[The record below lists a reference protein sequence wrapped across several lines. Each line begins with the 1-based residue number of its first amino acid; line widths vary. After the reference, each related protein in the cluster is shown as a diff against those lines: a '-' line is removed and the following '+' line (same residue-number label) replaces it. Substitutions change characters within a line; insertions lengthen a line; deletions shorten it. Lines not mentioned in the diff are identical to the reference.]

1 MRNDLSY
8 VLSRRLAVR
17 RKREAQTSNEIQ
29 FLFSIIALTISVV
42 TYKSREHSEIVMG
55 ETTTKE

>member
-17 RKREAQTSNEIQ
+17 RKREAQTSNVIQ
-29 FLFSIIALTISVV
+29 FLFSIRTLTMSVV

>member
-17 RKREAQTSNEIQ
+17 RKTEAQTSNVIQ
-29 FLFSIIALTISVV
+29 FLFSIRALTISVV
-42 TYKSREHSEIVMG
+42 TYKSREHSENVMG
-55 ETTTKE
+55 ETTTE